1 MDVAAM
7 NAPSTLGGGLTK
19 ALGGTNALDK
29 EAFLRLLVT
38 QLSNQSPL
46 DPVSNEDFVAQLAQ
60 FSALESAQAS
70 NERLGSILDLER
82 LGQGAELVGRRVT
95 YLDPASGE
103 RLPGTVSA
111 VEIVGGAVIVDLG
124 GERVPIQ
131 NIVRIDGSEA

>member
-1 MDVAAM
+1 MDVSSINSPA
-7 NAPSTLGGGLTK
+7 TLGGGLTK
-19 ALGGTNALDK
+19 ALGGNKALDK

-60 FSALESAQAS
+60 FSALENAQS
-70 NERLGSILDLER
+70 TNERIGSILDLER
-82 LGQGAELVGRRVT
+82 LGQGAELVGRRVS

-111 VEIVGGAVIVDLG
+111 VEVVNGSVIVDLG
-124 GERVPIQ
+124 GTQVPIQ
-131 NIVRIDGSEA
+131 NIVRIDGTEA